1 VNKSE
6 LVESVANAA
15 ELPKASAQRAV
26 EAVFEAISG
35 AMSSGD
41 SVSVVGFGTFSV
53 SDRQARTGRNPKTG
67 ENIEIAA
74 CKVPKF
80 KAGKS
85 LKDAVN

>member
-1 VNKSE
+1 MNKSE
-6 LVESVANAA
+6 LVEHVANASD
-15 ELPKASAQRAV
+15 LSKAAAQRAV
-26 EAVFEAISG
+26 EAVFTSIAE

-53 SDRQARTGRNPKTG
+53 SDRQARIGRNPKTG

-85 LKDAVN
+85 LKDTVN

>member
-1 VNKSE
+1 MNKSE